1 MEVCKVGKTPHWE
14 RAAPARS
21 LTSPIPPS
29 PSPNTKTWQH
39 RQFINHAPL
48 LQARK
53 ALQKKPYSTT
63 LKSSPHPLRLHQTG
77 ERSGLYPY
85 HHTPTLGATGIVGW
99 ETEIGQLWDQGVSC
113 LAARLHTTARG
124 NASTGITGCMADGPD
139 VWTSLTCCLRLSG
152 WTIGLLKGHS
162 HSTYRGIAR

>member
-14 RAAPARS
+14 RAGPARS
-21 LTSPIPPS
+21 LISPIPPS
-29 PSPNTKTWQH
+29 PNTNTWQH

-85 HHTPTLGATGIVGW
+85 HHTPTLGANWDCGGGKRKLVNCGTKGFRAW
-99 ETEIGQLWDQGVSC
+99 QLVCTPRPGGTLQPGLPVVWRMDPMSGPPSP
-113 LAARLHTTARG
+113 AASGYRA
-124 NASTGITGCMADGPD
+124 GPSD
-139 VWTSLTCCLRLSG
+139 C
-152 WTIGLLKGHS
+152 
-162 HSTYRGIAR
+162 